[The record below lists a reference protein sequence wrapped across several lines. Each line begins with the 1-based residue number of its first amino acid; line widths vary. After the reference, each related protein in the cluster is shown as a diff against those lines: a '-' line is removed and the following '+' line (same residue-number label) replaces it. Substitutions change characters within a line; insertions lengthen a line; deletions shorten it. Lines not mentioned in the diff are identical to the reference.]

1 MDETVYLYK
10 GEVFYFKD
18 SPLKFDE
25 SYSYYPDGA
34 LVVCR
39 GKIIEAGAYENIKER
54 YPEAFVTDY
63 SGKLLMPGLID
74 SHIHYPQSEMIG
86 MYGKQLLD
94 WLNEYTYPTEEAFGD
109 SEYAGRVARFFVNE
123 LFRNGTTTCMAYA
136 TVHKESVNALF
147 SVASEYNMQML
158 TGKVLMNRNAP
169 QSLMDTEES
178 GEADSRELIEA
189 WHKKGRNLYVITPR
203 FSITSTHGQLISAA
217 RLHEEYPDTYIQTH
231 LSENRNEIDSALEL
245 SPECSDYLEVYER
258 AGLVTE
264 RSVFG
269 HCIHLSDSECRR
281 MAEAGAIIA
290 HCPTSNL
297 FLGSGLFDMQQVN
310 RINIQTTL
318 ATDVGAG
325 TSFSLFR
332 TMGESYKVQQL
343 NGYPMSVFESLYKC
357 TRGTAKALKLD
368 DKIGSFDQGRDAD
381 FIVVD
386 STATPSQQMRKEYL
400 ERKGKWNLENKLFGI
415 QTLGDDRNIVATYVA
430 GNPVYQSDTCNHQKT
445 GM

>member
-1 MDETVYLYK
+1 M
-10 GEVFYFKD
+10 
-18 SPLKFDE
+18 
-25 SYSYYPDGA
+25 
-34 LVVCR
+34 
-39 GKIIEAGAYENIKER
+39 
-54 YPEAFVTDY
+54 
-63 SGKLLMPGLID
+63 
-74 SHIHYPQSEMIG
+74 
-86 MYGKQLLD
+86 
-94 WLNEYTYPTEEAFGD
+94 
-109 SEYAGRVARFFVNE
+109 
-123 LFRNGTTTCMAYA
+123 
-136 TVHKESVNALF
+136 
-147 SVASEYNMQML
+147 
-158 TGKVLMNRNAP
+158 
-169 QSLMDTEES
+169 
-178 GEADSRELIEA
+178 
-189 WHKKGRNLYVITPR
+189 ITPR

-297 FLGSGLFDMQQVN
+297 FLGSGLFDMQQAN

-368 DKIGSFDQGRDAD
+368 DKIGSFDQGRVL
-381 FIVVD
+381 I
-386 STATPSQQMRKEYL
+386 L
-400 ERKGKWNLENKLFGI
+400 L
-415 QTLGDDRNIVATYVA
+415 
-430 GNPVYQSDTCNHQKT
+430 
-445 GM
+445 

>member
-1 MDETVYLYK
+1 MNDTIHLYR
-10 GEVFYFKD
+10 GEVFYFKT
-18 SPLKFDE
+18 SPLDSDN
-25 SYSYYPDGA
+25 SYCYYPDGA
-34 LVVCR
+34 LAVAG
-39 GKIIEAGAYENIKER
+39 GKVIEANSYKEIKEK
-54 YPEAFVTDY
+54 YPEALLTDY

-86 MYGKQLLD
+86 MYGRQLLD
-94 WLNEYTYPTEEAFGD
+94 WLNEYTFPTEQAFSD
-109 SEYAGRVARFFVNE
+109 LEYAKRVARFFVHE
-123 LFRNGTTTCMAYA
+123 LFRNGTTSCMAYA
-136 TVHKESVNALF
+136 TVHKTSVNALF
-147 SVASEYNMQML
+147 SVASEYNMQMM

-169 QSLMDTEES
+169 QALTDTEES
-178 GEADSRELIEA
+178 GETDSRELIET

-203 FSITSTHGQLISAA
+203 FSITSTRGQLISAS

-231 LSENRNEIDSALEL
+231 LSENRNEIDSTLSL

-269 HCIHLSDSECRR
+269 HCIHLSDAECRR
-281 MAEAGAIIA
+281 MADAGAIIA

-297 FLGSGLFDMQQVN
+297 FLGSGLFNMEQAN
-310 RINIQTTL
+310 RINIPTTL
-318 ATDVGAG
+318 ATDVGGG

-343 NGYPMSVFESLYKC
+343 NGYSMSVFEALYKC

-368 DKIGSFDQGRDAD
+368 DKIGSFEPGRVAD

-386 STATPSQQMRKEYL
+386 STATPSQLMRKEYL
-400 ERKGKWNLENKLFGI
+400 ERNGKWTLENKLFGI
-415 QTLGDDRNIVATYVA
+415 QTLGDDRNIIATYVA
-430 GNPVYQSDTCNHQKT
+430 GNPVYHSDTGNHQET

>member
-1 MDETVYLYK
+1 MNNTIYLYR
-10 GEVFYFKD
+10 GEVFYFKY
-18 SPLKFDE
+18 SPLE
-25 SYSYYPDGA
+25 SKDCYCYFPDGL
-34 LVVCR
+34 LVVSE
-39 GKIIEAGAYENIKER
+39 GKIVETGAYEDIKDR
-54 YPEAFVTDY
+54 YPGASLTDY

-74 SHIHYPQSEMIG
+74 SHVHYPQSEMIG
-86 MYGKQLLD
+86 MYGRQLLD
-94 WLNEYTYPTEEAFGD
+94 WLNEYTYPMEEAF
-109 SEYAGRVARFFVNE
+109 SNPEYAERVARLFVNE

-147 SVASEYNMQML
+147 SVASDYNMLMM

-169 QSLMDTEES
+169 QALTDTEES
-178 GEADSRELIEA
+178 GETDSRELIET

-231 LSENRNEIDSALEL
+231 LSENKGEIDSTLSL
-245 SPECSDYLEVYER
+245 SPECADYLEVYER

-297 FLGSGLFDMQQVN
+297 FLGSGLFDMQQAN
-310 RINIQTTL
+310 RIGIRTTL
-318 ATDVGAG
+318 ATDVGGG

-343 NGYPMSVFESLYKC
+343 NGYPMSVFEALYKC
-357 TRGTAKALKLD
+357 TLGTARALRLD
-368 DKIGSFDQGRDAD
+368 DQIGSFEKERMAD

-386 STATPSQQMRKEYL
+386 SAATSSQQIRKEYL
-400 ERKGKWNLENKLFGI
+400 ERTGKWTLENKLFGI
-415 QTLGDDRNIVATYVA
+415 QTLGDDRNVLATYIA
-430 GNPVYQSDTCNHQKT
+430 GEPVYLSDTCNHQKAS
-445 GM
+445 M

>member
-1 MDETVYLYK
+1 
-10 GEVFYFKD
+10 
-18 SPLKFDE
+18 
-25 SYSYYPDGA
+25 
-34 LVVCR
+34 
-39 GKIIEAGAYENIKER
+39 
-54 YPEAFVTDY
+54 
-63 SGKLLMPGLID
+63 
-74 SHIHYPQSEMIG
+74 
-86 MYGKQLLD
+86 
-94 WLNEYTYPTEEAFGD
+94 
-109 SEYAGRVARFFVNE
+109 
-123 LFRNGTTTCMAYA
+123 MAYA

-297 FLGSGLFDMQQVN
+297 FLGSGLFDMQQAN

-357 TRGTAKALKLD
+357 TRSTAKALKLD

-386 STATPSQQMRKEYL
+386 CTATPSQQMRKEYL

>member
-123 LFRNGTTTCMAYA
+123 LFRNGTTACMAYA

-258 AGLVTE
+258 ADWLPNVPYSAIAFIYPI
-264 RSVFG
+264 RNV
-269 HCIHLSDSECRR
+269 
-281 MAEAGAIIA
+281 AEW
-290 HCPTSNL
+290 P
-297 FLGSGLFDMQQVN
+297 
-310 RINIQTTL
+310 R
-318 ATDVGAG
+318 
-325 TSFSLFR
+325 
-332 TMGESYKVQQL
+332 
-343 NGYPMSVFESLYKC
+343 
-357 TRGTAKALKLD
+357 
-368 DKIGSFDQGRDAD
+368 
-381 FIVVD
+381 
-386 STATPSQQMRKEYL
+386 L
-400 ERKGKWNLENKLFGI
+400 ER
-415 QTLGDDRNIVATYVA
+415 
-430 GNPVYQSDTCNHQKT
+430 
-445 GM
+445 

>member
-34 LVVCR
+34 LVVYR
-39 GKIIEAGAYENIKER
+39 GKIIEAGAYENIKEH

-297 FLGSGLFDMQQVN
+297 FLGSGLFDMQQAN

-357 TRGTAKALKLD
+357 TRSTAKALKLD

-386 STATPSQQMRKEYL
+386 CTATPSQQMRKEYL

>member
-297 FLGSGLFDMQQVN
+297 FLGSGLFLLFGFLDSISK
-310 RINIQTTL
+310 RHWLQTL
-318 ATDVGAG
+318 VPAH
-325 TSFSLFR
+325 L
-332 TMGESYKVQQL
+332 
-343 NGYPMSVFESLYKC
+343 SLYSGPWESPIK
-357 TRGTAKALKLD
+357 
-368 DKIGSFDQGRDAD
+368 
-381 FIVVD
+381 
-386 STATPSQQMRKEYL
+386 Y
-400 ERKGKWNLENKLFGI
+400 NN
-415 QTLGDDRNIVATYVA
+415 
-430 GNPVYQSDTCNHQKT
+430 
-445 GM
+445 

>member
-34 LVVCR
+34 LVVYR
-39 GKIIEAGAYENIKER
+39 GKIIEAGAYENIKEH

-109 SEYAGRVARFFVNE
+109 FEYAGRVARFFVNE

-297 FLGSGLFDMQQVN
+297 FLGSGLFDMQQAN

-343 NGYPMSVFESLYKC
+343 NGYPMSVFELLYKC

-386 STATPSQQMRKEYL
+386 STATPSQQMRKDYL